1 MRSSLY
7 GKSTL
12 LTSPCPAQSQ
22 MQILSPKVMI
32 AGPKPL
38 ENEPVP

>member
-12 LTSPCPAQSQ
+12 LTSPCPAHSQ